1 MKMSETISVFLTD
14 EMADKF
20 YYISHIQNKTVSQ
33 LMRELI
39 EDYLENTKPTSTEP
53 KYERNQSP
61 IYTERVRCNVGVEL
75 KKALFDRVRQERTEM
90 SKLVRD
96 IVKEYIKTLELS
108 SYVERK
114 NSHIPD

>member
-14 EMADKF
+14 EMADRF
-20 YYISHIQNKTVSQ
+20 YYIAYIQKKTVSQ

-39 EDYLENTKPTSTEP
+39 EDYLENTTPTSDEP
-53 KYERNQSP
+53 KYERNQVP

-75 KKALFDRVRQERTEM
+75 KQALFHRARQERTEV

-96 IVKEYIKTLELS
+96 IVKEYLKTLELS
-108 SYVERK
+108 VYA
-114 NSHIPD
+114 

>member
-20 YYISHIQNKTVSQ
+20 YYIAHIQNKTVSQ

-39 EDYLENTKPTSTEP
+39 EDYLENTTPNSEEP
-53 KYERNQSP
+53 KYERYQYP
-61 IYTERVRCNVGVEL
+61 IYTERVRCSIGVEL
-75 KKALFDRVRQERTEM
+75 KKALFNRARQERTEV

-96 IVKEYIKTLELS
+96 IVKEFIKTLELS
-108 SYVERK
+108 IYGQKK
-114 NSHIPD
+114 NSHILD